1 MNTTDT
7 FQALKEARQVLIN
20 QLTAQGE
27 QEDRTNALY
36 QTTRGL
42 DPYVEDKRFENYYTQ
57 LRALRLRAVNT
68 VEALAAYQH
77 NLNLLA

>member
-27 QEDRTNALY
+27 PTS
-36 QTTRGL
+36 TT
-42 DPYVEDKRFENYYTQ
+42 
-57 LRALRLRAVNT
+57 
-68 VEALAAYQH
+68 
-77 NLNLLA
+77 